1 MTGPAGSAGP
11 SGPAVDAEGAPIE
24 EPEAESMED
33 ERWEAGMP
41 VLDRQGINAGRH
53 IDRAP
58 ETKPTP
64 LQKHYINLSAVA
76 LVAGAIGITAMEA
89 GSSLSS
95 PIVKF
100 CALIAIPIFIVTTAD
115 AALRFWRS
123 FKAWLPINP
132 GRALFRL
139 TWVAAALLGIGIS
152 LGFASLI
159 ITA

>member
-1 MTGPAGSAGP
+1 VT
-11 SGPAVDAEGAPIE
+11 GPAVDADGAP
-24 EPEAESMED
+24 MDD

-41 VLDRQGINAGRH
+41 VRDRQGINAHRSV
-53 IDRAP
+53 DRAP

-64 LQKHYINLSAVA
+64 LQRHYINLSAVA
-76 LVAGAIGITAMEA
+76 LVAGAIGITALETGA
-89 GSSLSS
+89 SLSS
-95 PIVKF
+95 AIVKF

-123 FKAWLPINP
+123 AKAWLPINR

-139 TWVAAALLGIGIS
+139 AWVAAALMGIGIA

-159 ITA
+159 IQA

>member
-1 MTGPAGSAGP
+1 MT
-11 SGPAVDAEGAPIE
+11 GPAVDAEGAPID
-24 EPEAESMED
+24 EAMDD

-53 IDRAP
+53 VDRAP

-64 LQKHYINLSAVA
+64 LQKHYITLSAIA
-76 LVAGAIGITAMEA
+76 LVAGAVGITAFEA
-89 GSSLSS
+89 GSSFSS

-100 CALIAIPIFIVTTAD
+100 CALIAIPIFIITTAD

-123 FKAWLPINP
+123 AKAWFPINP
-132 GRALFRL
+132 GRALFRV
-139 TWVAAALLGIGIS
+139 TWCLAALIGIGIA

-159 ITA
+159 LSA